1 MNFEWDTNK
10 ARANRTKHGVTFEAA
25 QTVFDD
31 PLATISEDPAHA
43 MGETRYL
50 VIGESF
56 AQETLVVSFTERGD
70 NIRIISARLATRR
83 ERIFYEENQ

>member
-1 MNFEWDTNK
+1 MDFEWKPGK
-10 ARANRTKHGVTFEAA
+10 AEANQFKHGITFEEA

-31 PLATISEDPAHA
+31 PLARIYEDPVHSI
-43 MGETRYL
+43 GESRCL

-56 AQETLVVSFTERGD
+56 SQEILVVSFTERGD

-83 ERIFYEENQ
+83 ERKFYEENH